1 MKKGKEESLP
11 SSSFRPSSFI
21 PHPSGTSPMKPL
33 LVACLLM
40 AAGCKEEA
48 TFQGRPT
55 RYWLE
60 QLKSPNA
67 TARARAANALTHLGP
82 EAKRAIPDL
91 IKLLDDREP
100 LVRWAAATTLG
111 EFGPASRG
119 AAPALKKL

>member
-1 MKKGKEESLP
+1 MK
-11 SSSFRPSSFI
+11 R
-21 PHPSGTSPMKPL
+21 L

-40 AAGCKEEA
+40 AAACKEEA
-48 TFQGRPT
+48 TFQGMPT

-60 QLKSPNA
+60 QLKSDSA

-100 LVRWAAATTLG
+100 LVRWSAATTLG

-119 AAPALKKL
+119 AAPALERLAAKDPEAVVRDAAGWALKQLTSEAE